1 MIQSTKQMELLKK
14 KEAQSVDVSI
24 LHRMGNK
31 IIIGARWKGGEKGAG
46 SSIVKDRREEF
57 RGSGN

>member
-14 KEAQSVDVSI
+14 KEAQNVDVSI

-31 IIIGARWKGGEKGAG
+31 IIIGARWKGGEKRAG
-46 SSIVKDRREEF
+46 SSIGKDKREEF